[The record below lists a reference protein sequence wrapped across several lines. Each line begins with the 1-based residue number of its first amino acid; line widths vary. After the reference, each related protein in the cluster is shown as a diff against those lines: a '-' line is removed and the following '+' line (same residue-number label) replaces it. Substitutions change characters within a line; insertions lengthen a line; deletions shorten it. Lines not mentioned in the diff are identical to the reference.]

1 MGTVPDVVSSR
12 LPFCVSI
19 TVSTTS
25 DENLIPQMPLSSG
38 AEVLWPRTV
47 ASGVAEAMIAAP
59 LSLYPL
65 WLILGKIAL
74 PILQNRVC

>member
-47 ASGVAEAMIAAP
+47 ASGVAEAMIEVRT
-59 LSLYPL
+59 LST
-65 WLILGKIAL
+65 LGQSL
-74 PILQNRVC
+74 PVRD